1 MSDTIKG
8 SIIGALITAAG
19 SILVFV
25 LGNFSTQDSIV
36 ESLSVRFDSV
46 DSSMSYEQAL
56 EAIYQER
63 EIDKKEIE
71 SLNMQLDELNIKISD
86 QQAKIDQQNSEEEIN
101 KIIQNATEYGN
112 SFDYIQALSILNN
125 VKNKTP
131 EIELL
136 INDYSHK
143 YESSIVEQAN
153 SLKTEDKLDDAS
165 NIINDALNVL
175 PNSQILKDKL
185 QDIKN
190 SYPQNMMDV
199 VPAYQSGGNTYTEYI
214 SHKNGATDV
223 FSMGGIKYTNGMTFN
238 ADYNIFDDVSWAIY
252 NLEGKYSSL
261 EFTVCHVDGT
271 FNGDETCLQIFYDG
285 NLK

>member
-112 SFDYIQALSILNN
+112 SFDYIQALSIL
-125 VKNKTP
+125 TT
-131 EIELL
+131 L
-136 INDYSHK
+136 INMNQVSLNK
-143 YESSIVEQAN
+143 QIV
-153 SLKTEDKLDDAS
+153 
-165 NIINDALNVL
+165 
-175 PNSQILKDKL
+175 
-185 QDIKN
+185 
-190 SYPQNMMDV
+190 
-199 VPAYQSGGNTYTEYI
+199 
-214 SHKNGATDV
+214 
-223 FSMGGIKYTNGMTFN
+223 
-238 ADYNIFDDVSWAIY
+238 
-252 NLEGKYSSL
+252 
-261 EFTVCHVDGT
+261 
-271 FNGDETCLQIFYDG
+271 
-285 NLK
+285 